1 MLMKAIRN
9 KGLIVTIATVGIP
22 MLIQLYYIRYISY
35 NVSEDLYGRYVLLLT
50 LAAAMSSILLT
61 IPSAAF
67 VRYFNETK
75 DKGRFVN
82 EFRTV
87 LIPINIISLVFMLLY
102 YSVMPQ
108 FDLYVVLMMYLYVV
122 FQNNTSLNKQIV
134 LQGLRRNNYFV
145 ISLVEKSSKY
155 LFPLLIFYLYP
166 SLDSLVGGL
175 LVGVMVLTLIVYAY
189 NRRYQFYFVFRWRR
203 VKLYLKYAYPILFT
217 SVFSWVIVFSDR
229 YYIEYFVGSSY
240 VGIYSLMAQV
250 AAFSSVFNAI
260 FSMYVNPIIYKK
272 HSDDASASFNSLLQY
287 IKILGGVIVVAMA
300 LVVSLP
306 RNIFEVLL
314 SPDVVNNDDYY
325 MVLIILILSSV
336 LSVFQNSFSLFF
348 TLSKRLDVLAMIWF
362 IAAVFNLAGNY
373 YVKYYGVFAAA
384 ASTCASYLLVVMLNF
399 YWIKRKAYV

>member
-260 FSMYVNPIIYKK
+260 FSMYVNPIIY
-272 HSDDASASFNSLLQY
+272 
-287 IKILGGVIVVAMA
+287 
-300 LVVSLP
+300 
-306 RNIFEVLL
+306 
-314 SPDVVNNDDYY
+314 
-325 MVLIILILSSV
+325 
-336 LSVFQNSFSLFF
+336 
-348 TLSKRLDVLAMIWF
+348 
-362 IAAVFNLAGNY
+362 
-373 YVKYYGVFAAA
+373 
-384 ASTCASYLLVVMLNF
+384 
-399 YWIKRKAYV
+399 